1 MLLHENIEFM
11 CPVKVG
17 SGNNA
22 LEHLPTDLAASN
34 AKKPLIITTKD
45 INAGGLIKNIVN
57 AFKTSGLVLGVYD
70 AIDDS
75 PGIETIKTLTDIYM
89 NKGFDSIIAVGAGE
103 VADVAKI
110 LNIAVSSS
118 PEDLKKSI
126 GVDNIAEPLRPF
138 VYVPTSLGTGGEASG
153 NATLGDMSFSSKY
166 LMPDIVTI
174 DPRMLKEEKHENVV
188 NLALASLTKS
198 AEVYADQASDPFVCS
213 YAHLSIECIM
223 THLEDVVRNSVAEK
237 GWFGKIKNEFTDK
250 KGRIAL
256 ANASIMADSVYS
268 NAMEGLAQKL
278 GREISEICDV
288 KPGIVMGV
296 MLPYVLEYNAYRKG
310 HNAEKLMLPV
320 AGLDVYCSTP
330 AGQRFD
336 SAIGKIRHLQNEL
349 YSISSAVLPRTL
361 EDVNLPKD
369 ILSKIAE
376 TVAGDD
382 YDKDACLMILE
393 HAYAG
398 KPVTP

>member
-17 SGNNA
+17 SGKNA

-34 AKKPLIITTKD
+34 AKKPLIITTKN
-45 INAGGLIKNIVN
+45 INAEGLIKNIVN

-70 AIDDS
+70 AINDN
-75 PGIETIKTLTDIYM
+75 PGIETIKTLTDIYRD
-89 NKGFDSIIAVGAGE
+89 KGFDSIIAVGGGK

-110 LNIAVSSS
+110 LNIVVSGS
-118 PEDLKKSI
+118 PEDLKKSV

-138 VYVPTSLGTGGEASG
+138 VYVPTSLGAGGEVSG
-153 NATLGDMSFSSKY
+153 DAVLGDMSFSSKY

-188 NLALASLTKS
+188 NLALAALTKS
-198 AEVYADQASDPFVCS
+198 SEVYANPANDLFISS
-213 YAHLSIECIM
+213 YAHLAIECVM
-223 THLEDVVRNSVAEK
+223 ANLEEVVKNSVVEK

-256 ANASIMADSVYS
+256 ATASITADSVYANS
-268 NAMEGLAQKL
+268 SKGLAQRL
-278 GREISEICDV
+278 GLEISASCDV
-288 KPGIVMGV
+288 KPGIAMGI
-296 MLPYVLEYNAYRKG
+296 MLPYVLEYNVYRQG
-310 HNAEKLMLPV
+310 QNSEKLMLPV
-320 AGLDVYCSTP
+320 AGLDVYARTP
-330 AGQRFD
+330 VGQRFD

-349 YSISSAVLPRTL
+349 YAISSAVIPRTL
-361 EDVNLPKD
+361 GDVNLPKD
-369 ILSKIAE
+369 NLVKIAE
-376 TVAGDD
+376 KMAGDD
-382 YDKDACLMILE
+382 YDKDSCLMILE
-393 HAYAG
+393 HAYEG